1 MGSEIA
7 ALEPFVL
14 SLSKHEDS
22 RPYIKPEFCYAPS
35 TVILIAEVPSLTYS
49 CLCMTTVR
57 DDFFRFVCQTSPEPM
72 GIEVDH
78 AHGCVVVDKTGK
90 EYLDFLSGI
99 GVASLGHAHPVV
111 VQAVKAQAERYLHTM
126 VYGEYIQEPQV
137 HLARRLAEV
146 TPDPFSVTYFTNS
159 GTEAI
164 EGALK
169 TARKYTGRS
178 RFVSFLDS
186 FHGDTFGSLSVG
198 GNSLYRTPFEPLL
211 PTVTFLPFNDLEALT
226 QIDETV
232 AAVIIEP
239 IQGEGGVRVPD
250 PEFLPALRR
259 RCHEVGALLIFDE
272 VITGFG
278 RTGKLFA
285 CEHWNVTPDILVL
298 AKALGGGM
306 PLGAFISTPEIMTIL
321 STSPPLAHVTTFGG
335 HPVCCAAGLASL
347 NFMVETNL
355 PQRAH
360 EKGAELLARL
370 QELAGSGGFIAAR
383 GRGLLIGM
391 DFTTPEATKQFV
403 QSCFASRLILGWT
416 LHRDTVIRL
425 APPLIIS
432 SAEIDRAVTIMY
444 QALRHNS

>member
-1 MGSEIA
+1 
-7 ALEPFVL
+7 
-14 SLSKHEDS
+14 
-22 RPYIKPEFCYAPS
+22 
-35 TVILIAEVPSLTYS
+35 
-49 CLCMTTVR
+49 MTTNR

-72 GIEVDH
+72 GIEV
-78 AHGCVVVDKTGK
+78 ARAQGCVIMDKAGK

-99 GVASLGHAHPVV
+99 GVASLGHTHPVV
-111 VQAVKAQAERYLHTM
+111 VQAVKSQAERYLHTM

-146 TPDPFSVTYFTNS
+146 MPAPLSMTYFTNS

-169 TARKYTGRS
+169 TARKYRGRS
-178 RFVSFLDS
+178 RYVSFRGS

-198 GNSLYRTPFEPLL
+198 GNPLYRAPFEPLL
-211 PTVTFLPFNDLEALT
+211 PTVTFLPFNDEKALQ

-239 IQGEGGVRVPD
+239 IQGEGGVCIPD
-250 PEFLPALRR
+250 PGFLPALRQ
-259 RCHEVGALLIFDE
+259 RCSKVGALLIFDE

-285 CEHWNVTPDILVL
+285 CEHWHVTPDILVL

-306 PLGAFISTPEIMTIL
+306 PLGAFISTPEIMATL
-321 STSPPLAHVTTFGG
+321 SHSPALAHVTTFGG

-347 NFMVETNL
+347 NFILETCL
-355 PQRAH
+355 PQRAQ

-370 QELAGSGGFIAAR
+370 QELVGIGGFVRTR
-383 GRGLLIGM
+383 GCGLLIGM

-403 QSCFASRLILGWT
+403 QSCFASGLILGWT
-416 LHRDTVIRL
+416 LHQDTVVRL

-432 SAEIDRAVTIMY
+432 STEIDRAVTIM
-444 QALRHNS
+444 QRALSHH